1 MNLLQ
6 RRKLFTF
13 AFFGKL
19 FFLLQMTE
27 FKWEWKWFFVF
38 YVVVWRIINLN
49 ILLSL
54 GKRKI
59 K

>member
-13 AFFGKL
+13 AFLGNL